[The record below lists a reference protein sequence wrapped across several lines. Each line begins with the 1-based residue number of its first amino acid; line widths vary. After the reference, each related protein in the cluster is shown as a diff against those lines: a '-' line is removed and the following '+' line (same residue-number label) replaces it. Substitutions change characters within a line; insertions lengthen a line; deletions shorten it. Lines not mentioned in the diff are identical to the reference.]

1 MKYVLMLESNSDIY
15 LAFSSVSAGELVT
28 LVDYSN
34 FTISSCEP
42 DGTGASVVLA
52 GVEAGRPVVAG
63 PVVGAEVEVLVAHLA
78 APALHA
84 LARPGLGAGPVDTAG
99 VDLAVLTQGPFPTLV
114 TSERKSIVK
123 LRKIE
128 CWTGM

>member
-34 FTISSCEP
+34 FTISSCESN
-42 DGTGASVVLA
+42 GTGASIVLV

-63 PVVGAEVEVLVAHLA
+63 PVVGAEVEVLVAHLTSPSFLTFTGPWFRA
-78 APALHA
+78 CPMDTTRVNDALVTE
-84 LARPGLGAGPVDTAG
+84 LPLPS
-99 VDLAVLTQGPFPTLV
+99 LV
-114 TSERKSIVK
+114 TSEKK
-123 LRKIE
+123 EL
-128 CWTGM
+128 C